1 MQRVIFAVSPFT
13 QEYEIL
19 GVDGE
24 IYRIKPNEVI
34 ILPKFNAEVFEKNNV
49 GRIVGIYRDPGFDWE
64 REVLNRIVGEETE
77 FYEEDPVREWAKESL
92 KIEHSKPNPD
102 PDRIIQL
109 RMIIKG
115 LNPAQFYK
123 SHENKNTPLHHQT
136 HSAEPSPTGLSRH
149 IYNTAQPHNSD
160 SFIKEDDEI
169 NSNWLRTVFETYG
182 LRLVTTLQAYRVA
195 GLDEIGINGY
205 AVLDYGYTRVEPHE
219 EFVRLLKHLG
229 YGENDVYARVLFDH
243 YRCERHGDVFK
254 PALDFAKGGYWDGG
268 ERKQSYR
275 LMAGRLHPLKKHSDT
290 KRYSALKLEQFNA
303 IADSVRGKGV
313 ISFRKFDD
321 VLSEVKQEKRDLA
334 LIWMV
339 FTVPDIISEYLVKE
353 DVSKAKE
360 IMKKAARSAL
370 RRFLRK
376 YLRKHENVPYNGDF
390 KEGGV
395 MNVHIWSSSQP
406 IKPHLHVH
414 IALWN
419 FVVWNGKYVRFSP
432 YFPKEW
438 MAELR
443 GLWKR
448 EFFRYLRK
456 AGFGM
461 YLDMEYCNV
470 LDDTYEFFN
479 IYTQYNWFKDEN
491 FGKILHHLRY
501 NARKAVIDINEFFYS
516 GVGFDD
522 LTDEQK
528 EWLGFLIQYSNRTG
542 NFGFM
547 NNWRIVFSVSKDR
560 VIEFLERL
568 RTEHYE
574 YCPICKRKL
583 EKVGVVTIDEI
594 AKRRRLLVLWWFD
607 RRMNVEMWRAP

>member
-1 MQRVIFAVSPFT
+1 MQRVVFAVSPFT

-19 GVDGE
+19 GVDEE

-34 ILPKFNAEVFEKNNV
+34 ILPKLNAEVFEKNNV
-49 GRIVGIYRDPGFDWE
+49 GRIVGIYQDPGFDWE
-64 REVLNRIVGEETE
+64 REVLNRIIGEDSE
-77 FYEEDPVREWAKESL
+77 FYEEDPVKEWAKESL
-92 KIEHSKPNPD
+92 KIELSKPNPD
-102 PDRIIQL
+102 PDKVIQL

-115 LNPAQFYK
+115 LNPAQFY
-123 SHENKNTPLHHQT
+123 SSQGNKNTPLHHQT
-136 HSAEPSPTGLSRH
+136 HSVEPSPTGLSRP
-149 IYNTAQPHNSD
+149 IYNTGQAHNFD
-160 SFIKEDDEI
+160 SFIKEDNEI

-182 LRLVTTLQAYRVA
+182 LRLVTTLQAFRVV
-195 GLDEIGINGY
+195 GLDEIGIQDY
-205 AVLDYGYTRVEPHE
+205 AILDYGYTRVEPHE

-229 YGENDVYARVLFDH
+229 YGEDDVYARVLFDH

-254 PALDFAKGGYWDGG
+254 PALDFVKGGRWDGG
-268 ERKQSYR
+268 ERKGNFR
-275 LMAGRLHPLKKHSDT
+275 LIAGRLHPLKKHSDA
-290 KRYSALKLEQFNA
+290 KRYSALKLEQFSA
-303 IADSVRGKGV
+303 IADAVRQKGV
-313 ISFRKFDD
+313 VSYRKFDE
-321 VLSEVKQEKRDLA
+321 VLSVVKQEKRDLA

-339 FTVPDIISEYLVKE
+339 FTIPDVISEYLVKE
-353 DVSKAKE
+353 GVKKARE
-360 IMKKAARSAL
+360 IMRKAVRSAL

-376 YLRKHENVPYNGDF
+376 YLKKHENVPYDGDF

-414 IALWN
+414 VALWN

-443 GLWKR
+443 ELWKK

-456 AGFGM
+456 AGFGT
-461 YLDMEYCNV
+461 YLDTEYCNV

-479 IYTQYNWFKDEN
+479 IYTQYNWFKEEN
-491 FGKILHHLRY
+491 YGKILHHLRY

-516 GVGFDD
+516 GVEFDD

-547 NNWRIVFSVSKDR
+547 NNWRKVFSVSKER
-560 VIEFLERL
+560 VVEFLERL
-568 RTEHYE
+568 KTEHYE
-574 YCPICKRKL
+574 YCPICKRRL

-607 RRMNVEMWRAP
+607 KRMNVEVWRGL